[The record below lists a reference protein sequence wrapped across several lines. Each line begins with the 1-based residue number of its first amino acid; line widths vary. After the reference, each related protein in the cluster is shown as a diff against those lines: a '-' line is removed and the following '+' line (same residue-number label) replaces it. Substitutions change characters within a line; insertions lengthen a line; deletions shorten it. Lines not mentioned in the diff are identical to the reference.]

1 LVSEGSSLKVICEHS
16 EPSQLHFVV
25 YCITIDVVYGLLLLL
40 PMIQQL
46 YLKVSFV
53 WETPK
58 PLIEVP
64 RQLTFEPVNA
74 MHDNLLISIR
84 WSSP

>member
-1 LVSEGSSLKVICEHS
+1 
-16 EPSQLHFVV
+16 
-25 YCITIDVVYGLLLLL
+25 
-40 PMIQQL
+40 MIQQL